1 MKKSLLIITGA
12 VLYTGSLFAQLPSI
26 TATNQIPAVGDTLNY
41 DNANSFGFDPD
52 GGGGVTNVD
61 WDFQSISTTS
71 SFSAWYEDPSGTVE
85 AANFPT
91 ATVALTS
98 AATPGGYEYFSTTAS
113 TISRLGYTDPANA
126 SIYYT
131 PGWERYIFPIDPGV
145 SNAQTYTGDMTSL
158 GAGEDSVTIDNGN
171 YQAVGD
177 SYGTLKLPAQV
188 FGGPPEIFEDV
199 IRVHVIES
207 FQIKAWI
214 LGTPALIVNVND
226 DYYFY
231 FDEETKEPVLI
242 YGTTTD
248 DAGGTPQTVLR
259 YQPIPGTG
267 VASSVQEADLINMSV
282 FPNPVNDILT
292 VNMSNLKDDATLT
305 ITNMLGAIV
314 STEVINSGAT
324 QQQVNVSQLGAG
336 VYNVN
341 IVNELVS
348 STKKIVIR

>member
-1 MKKSLLIITGA
+1 MKKTLLIITGI
-12 VLYTGSLFAQLPSI
+12 VLSTGSLLAQLPSI

-41 DNANSFGFDPD
+41 TNANTFGFDPD

-61 WDFQSISTTS
+61 WDFQSIISTG
-71 SFSAWYEDPSGTVE
+71 SFSAWYVDPAGTVE

-113 TISRLGYTDPANA
+113 SISRLGYTDPANA

-131 PGWERYIFPIDPGV
+131 PGWDRYVFPIDPGV
-145 SNAQTYTGDMTSL
+145 TNSQTYTGDMTAF
-158 GAGEDSVTIDNGN
+158 GVGEDSVTIDAGN
-171 YQAVGD
+171 YQGVPD
-177 SYGTLKLPAQV
+177 SYGTLKLPPLV
-188 FGGPPEIFEDV
+188 FGGPPEVFEDV
-199 IRVHVIES
+199 IRVHVIEQ
-207 FQIKAWI
+207 FQIKVWI
-214 LGTPALIVNVND
+214 LGTPAMIVNVSD

-231 FDEETKEPVLI
+231 FDDESKEPVLI

-267 VASSVQEADLINMSV
+267 VASSIKEVDPINMTV
-282 FPNPVNDILT
+282 FPNPVNDLLT
-292 VNMSNLKDDATLT
+292 VQMTNLTDDASIT
-305 ITNMLGAIV
+305 ITNLLGEIV
-314 STEVINSGAT
+314 TTEVITAGTT
-324 QQQVNVSQLGAG
+324 QKQLNVNHLSAG
-336 VYNVN
+336 IYNVN
-341 IVNELVS
+341 ILNDNVS